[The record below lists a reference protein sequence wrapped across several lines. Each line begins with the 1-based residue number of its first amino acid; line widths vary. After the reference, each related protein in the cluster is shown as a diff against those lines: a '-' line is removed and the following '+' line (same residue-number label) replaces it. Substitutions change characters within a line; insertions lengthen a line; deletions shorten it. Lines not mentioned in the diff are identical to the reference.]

1 MSGLYWTAGMRFLG
15 QGFSWAVTIV
25 VIRLLSPADYGLMGL
40 AGVFISFFAGFSEM
54 GLGAAIIQR
63 RDLKENDL
71 KAIFGFLLIV
81 NCIICISLSVA
92 APFIAN
98 FYNEQQ
104 LIPIIWFMS
113 STFLLS
119 GFSILPRALLLREQN
134 HRKVAIV
141 DFLGAFAGS
150 MTTLILAWH
159 GKGVM
164 ALVAGV
170 LSIRIVTTVGMHLMR
185 PYIQLPQFRL
195 KGMMSI
201 FIFSG
206 NYTLS
211 SVLWYLHSSAVATL
225 IIGKVMGKEVLGIYE
240 IALYMAC
247 LPMDKITGIIN
258 QVAFSAFS
266 SIQEDIQLAGT
277 HYLKAVRILSVFSFP
292 VFWGISC
299 LSTEIIAV
307 FLGPKWVEAALPLQI
322 IALVIP
328 LRMVRNMMSPALFG
342 LGYSKIVCANE
353 TIGVVLMASAF
364 YVASRYGLTGVS
376 FVWLFAYPL
385 VFILSLPPTAKA
397 LKLRVLDVVKGMFR
411 PALAGLVMI
420 IMVELTRRMFPAD
433 YSMVVRMVVCIVVGA
448 FVYLAVAVITNRR
461 GLEEVMGLLRK

>member
-1 MSGLYWTAGMRFLG
+1 M
-15 QGFSWAVTIV
+15 
-25 VIRLLSPADYGLMGL
+25 
-40 AGVFISFFAGFSEM
+40 
-54 GLGAAIIQR
+54 
-63 RDLKENDL
+63 
-71 KAIFGFLLIV
+71 
-81 NCIICISLSVA
+81 
-92 APFIAN
+92 
-98 FYNEQQ
+98 
-104 LIPIIWFMS
+104 
-113 STFLLS
+113 
-119 GFSILPRALLLREQN
+119 
-134 HRKVAIV
+134 
-141 DFLGAFAGS
+141 
-150 MTTLILAWH
+150 
-159 GKGVM
+159 
-164 ALVAGV
+164 
-170 LSIRIVTTVGMHLMR
+170 
-185 PYIQLPQFRL
+185 
-195 KGMMSI
+195 
-201 FIFSG
+201 
-206 NYTLS
+206 
-211 SVLWYLHSSAVATL
+211 
-225 IIGKVMGKEVLGIYE
+225 MGKEILGIYE
-240 IALYMAC
+240 IALFMAC

-266 SIQEDIQLAGT
+266 SIQNDIQLAGT

-299 LSTEIIAV
+299 LSSEIIAV

-322 IALVIP
+322 IAVVIP

-353 TIGVVLMASAF
+353 AIGVVLMASAF

-397 LKLRVLDVVKGMFR
+397 LKLRILDVVKGMFR

-420 IMVELTRRMFPAD
+420 IMVELTRRTLPAD